1 MTVEPE
7 HEDLARELHAMRAEP
22 RPEFARELDAR
33 AAELLRERPRRRL
46 PPLRIAI
53 PAVATAAAAAVVV
66 ALVVAGGD
74 DGGGAERL
82 EVAVVAAEETP
93 SSAGGAEA
101 FDAPRKSDSR
111 APAAPLDEL
120 DSRAA
125 APDVLA
131 LEAGRV
137 PADGS
142 FVVRYQVA
150 ERTRATVELAGLAA
164 EVTLGPGTGS
174 IEVAAEGLP
183 AGTHRLKIAMRG
195 VTVLSE
201 RVQIDG

>member
-33 AAELLRERPRRRL
+33 AAELLRDRPRRRL
-46 PPLRIAI
+46 PSLRIAI

-74 DGGGAERL
+74 GGGGTERL

-93 SSAGGAEA
+93 SAAGGAEA
-101 FDAPRKSDSR
+101 FDARRKSDS
-111 APAAPLDEL
+111 PAAPLNEL

-142 FVVRYQVA
+142 FIVRYQVA

-164 EVTLGPGTGS
+164 AVTLDPGTGS
-174 IEVAAEGLP
+174 IEIAAEGLP
-183 AGTHRLKIAMRG
+183 AGTHRLKISMRG

-201 RVQIDG
+201 RVEIDG